1 MTTAVVSQLNF
12 ATIPDLIAIQRK
24 SFQSFLEKGLIEE
37 LNTRNPI
44 YNSDKS
50 IKFTFYP
57 KHYKL
62 YPPEDG
68 LAESI
73 RQGKTYACRLYV
85 PAELTDLES
94 KQKSFQWVFLGS
106 IPLMTKR
113 GHFLLNGTPRVIINQ
128 LIRSPGVYY
137 QESLDKK
144 RRRNCYADLI
154 SQRGTWL
161 RFELDRKN
169 RAWVKMKKTPKIPA
183 TLLLQALGLSST
195 EILAKVSESSWIL
208 PSAEVPQSINELFLA
223 YQQYH
228 YRSSEEYKIE
238 TTKDRALILLALILY
253 PKKDISEIS
262 TDLAKKFLFRKFLNP
277 RTYSLGTLGR
287 QRLNAKF
294 SQNTTNTSTTLTPED
309 ILNIFNDLSKL
320 EQGSLKVDDIDH
332 LKNRRVRASG
342 ELLQNQLG
350 IGLLRLERV
359 IKERLKRSTFS
370 HVQTTSLGLGNKFVS
385 SHEEI
390 NLGNHIDRK
399 VLFQCLDIRKLVSSK
414 PVNTSFREFFGSSQL
429 SQFLDQ
435 TNPLAE
441 ITHKRRFTCLGPGGV
456 NKDTAGMAVRG
467 IHPSHYGR
475 ICPIETPE
483 GQNAGLV
490 NSPTIFSTLSTSG
503 FLVTPFYP
511 VSKGQVQ
518 KDPIFLSADKEE
530 KFIVAPPDLKQSVYS
545 FLESSSVPIRYKNN
559 FSRSNSES
567 VDFVGISPLQMI
579 SLATALV
586 PFLEHDDANRALM
599 GSNMQR
605 QAVPLVRPQ
614 RPIVGT
620 GLETRAVLDSGSVI
634 QADLN
639 GYIYSVTNKR
649 IILFGSKET
658 NKLAVKIYPLMG
670 YHRSNQ
676 DTSLFHRPVVTEG
689 QWVEIGD
696 ILADCSASMNG
707 DLSLGKNICVAYMP
721 WEGYNFEDAI
731 LINERLVQEDL
742 YTSIHV
748 EKFTIEAKETKYGLE
763 EITSNLPELSESLRQ
778 NLGENGIIR
787 EGSWVKEGDVLVGKS
802 TPVSRKLLSPH
813 EKLLYDVVGK
823 QVPKMADTS
832 LRVPKGVEGRVLGI
846 EVLDQTNLSLQT
858 NKINSFSQSDSL
870 KVFTNSTE
878 FTSNIDLETTVK
890 EYNNNLSYR
899 LFGEPKMNMSGITYP
914 IERNLIT
921 EKNER
926 EDSLVFTDN
935 KFIKSFSKFNFSE
948 LTGQVK
954 RNTDIN
960 KDLNEESSVTTS
972 ETAVQELSVQSQVI
986 LDLFD
991 KNPKEENLDSLSIND
1006 QLAFTGNSNSD
1017 TENQLADHLVYN
1029 SNSLIS
1035 KRFNILEGK
1044 SGSNESMMKSD
1055 FFMDQEED
1063 YSNSISGPVQINIY
1077 LAQKRKIQVGDKMA
1091 GRHGN
1096 KGIVSQVLP
1105 RQDMP
1110 YLPDGRPV
1118 DIVLNPLG
1126 VPSRMNVGQVFECL
1140 LGLAGFYL
1148 DEQYRISAFD
1158 EMFGSETSR
1167 SITYHKL
1174 YEASK
1179 KTKQPWIFN
1188 PNHPGKM
1195 KIFDGR
1201 TGEAFD
1207 QAVMIGQAYMLKLV
1221 HLVDD
1226 KIHAR
1231 STGPY
1236 SLVTQ
1241 QPLRGRSKHGGQRLG
1256 EMEVWAIEGFGAAYT
1271 LQELLTVKSDDLK
1284 GRHQVVDVILNS
1296 ETMDFATPE
1305 SFKVLVRE
1313 LQALCLDIGCYGL
1326 TVNGELDEIDMKQLD
1341 LAISRFESIE

>member
-1 MTTAVVSQLNF
+1 MTTTVVSQLNF
-12 ATIPDLIAIQRK
+12 AQIPDLIAFQRK
-24 SFQSFLEKGLIEE
+24 SFQTFLKTGLIEE
-37 LNTRNPI
+37 FNSRNPI
-44 YNSDKS
+44 YNVDKT

-57 KHYKL
+57 EYYKL
-62 YPPEDG
+62 YSPETT
-68 LAESI
+68 LNESI
-73 RQGKTYACRLYV
+73 RQGKTYACRLYI

-94 KQKSFQWVFLGS
+94 QQKRFQWVFIGN

-113 GHFLLNGTPRVIINQ
+113 GHFILNGTPRVIINQ

-183 TLLLQALGLSST
+183 TILLQALGLSST
-195 EILAKVSESSWIL
+195 EILAKVSEPSWVL
-208 PSAEVPQSINELFLA
+208 PSAQLPESLKELSFFYEKFHSGNNNA
-223 YQQYH
+223 I
-228 YRSSEEYKIE
+228 S
-238 TTKDRALILLALILY
+238 TTQDRALLFLALILY

-262 TDLAKKFLFRKFLNP
+262 PDLAKKFLFRKFLNP
-277 RTYSLGTLGR
+277 RTYSLGKLGR

-294 SQNTTNTSTTLTPED
+294 GQLDGTTTQTLTPDD
-309 ILNIFNDLSKL
+309 ILNIFNDLSKF
-320 EQGSLKVDDIDH
+320 EKGTIKVDDIDN

-350 IGLLRLERV
+350 VGLLRLERV
-359 IKERLKRSTFS
+359 IKDRLKRSTFL
-370 HVQTTSLGLGNKFVS
+370 TLERTSLYAFGKKQKAYS
-385 SHEEI
+385 SEAGD
-390 NLGNHIDRK
+390 LQKLHISRK
-399 VLFQCLDIRKLVSSK
+399 ALFQCLDIRKLVSSK
-414 PVNTSFREFFGSSQL
+414 PVNTAFREFFGSSQL

-456 NKDTAGMAVRG
+456 NRDTAGMAVRG

-490 NSPTIFSTLSTSG
+490 NSPTIFATLSSTG
-503 FLVTPFYP
+503 FLITPFYP
-511 VSKGQVQ
+511 VLKGQVQ
-518 KDPIFLSADKEE
+518 KNPVFISSDKEE
-530 KFIVAPPDLKQSVYS
+530 KYLVAPPDLKQSTFS
-545 FLESSSVPIRYKNN
+545 FLESSSVPIRYKND
-559 FSRSNSES
+559 FLRSNSEQ
-567 VDFVGISPLQMI
+567 VELVGISPLQMI

-605 QAVPLVRPQ
+605 QAVPLVQPH

-620 GLETRAVLDSGSVI
+620 GLETRAVMDSGAII
-634 QADLN
+634 QSKVN
-639 GYIYSVTNKR
+639 GYVYSVTNKQ
-649 IILFGSKET
+649 IIIFGSPTT
-658 NKLAVKIYPLMG
+658 NEFKMYLYPLMG

-676 DTSLFHRPVVTEG
+676 DTSLFHKPIVQEG

-696 ILADCSASMNG
+696 LLADCSASMNG

-742 YTSIHV
+742 YTSIHI
-748 EKFTIEAKETKYGLE
+748 EKYSIETKETKHGLE
-763 EITSNLPELSESLRQ
+763 QITANLPELADSIGK
-778 NLGENGIIR
+778 NLGTNGIIK
-787 EGSWVKEGDVLVGKS
+787 EGSWVREGDVLVGKS

-823 QVPKMADTS
+823 QVPKMSDTS
-832 LRVPKGVEGRVLGI
+832 LRVPKGVQGRVLGI
-846 EVLDQTNLSLQT
+846 EILYP
-858 NKINSFSQSDSL
+858 SD
-870 KVFTNSTE
+870 
-878 FTSNIDLETTVK
+878 TV
-890 EYNNNLSYR
+890 N
-899 LFGEPKMNMSGITYP
+899 
-914 IERNLIT
+914 
-921 EKNER
+921 KNE
-926 EDSLVFTDN
+926 SQIYKISNQN
-935 KFIKSFSKFNFSE
+935 K
-948 LTGQVK
+948 
-954 RNTDIN
+954 
-960 KDLNEESSVTTS
+960 
-972 ETAVQELSVQSQVI
+972 
-986 LDLFD
+986 
-991 KNPKEENLDSLSIND
+991 
-1006 QLAFTGNSNSD
+1006 TGNSNSSLSQKAFNTTKLTGHKNLNLEKQITEKFKVFEAGLNSRLFNEGTNSHSQNFVDPKIQENLSSDGLMTIAQLLDQSTLVVQKNGLHENFVFSKKNFINTFSKLD
-1017 TENQLADHLVYN
+1017 TSNPSEENELKDNIFEKTNFDNSPFQYRNQQNSSFNSETTTAQRPSLFQLGSINSFVNTKSFEINTKLQETKTTFN
-1029 SNSLIS
+1029 SNLNVKTSTEI
-1035 KRFNILEGK
+1035 
-1044 SGSNESMMKSD
+1044 
-1055 FFMDQEED
+1055 Q
-1063 YSNSISGPVQINIY
+1063 GPVQINIY

-1096 KGIVSQVLP
+1096 KGIVSQILP

-1148 DEQYRISAFD
+1148 NEQYRISAFD

-1167 SITYHKL
+1167 SLTYQKL
-1174 YEASK
+1174 YEASQ
-1179 KTKQPWIFN
+1179 KTKQSWLFN

-1207 QAVMIGQAYMLKLV
+1207 QPVMIGQAYMLKLV

-1296 ETMDFATPE
+1296 ESMDFATPE

-1326 TVNGELDEIDMKQLD
+1326 TMNGELDEIDMKQLD
-1341 LAISRFESIE
+1341 LAISRFEYPQ